1 MWEMVLA
8 GLFAPPILFFVLG
21 MVSVFVKSDLH
32 IPPAMGTAMVIFLMA
47 SIGITGG
54 AAAIES
60 LKADPALIGV
70 IVAIALLAMFLGPFF
85 AFATGSLF
93 KKFMRTADAWACA
106 GHYGAVSSA
115 TVALGVSLAGE
126 AQAANPAV
134 QIFAGWMPAVY
145 PFMDSSALIA
155 AIVLGRMAL
164 IKEQGAGEKADVRKV
179 LQLTVFG
186 MGVWILVTSL
196 VIGMVSAVYSPG
208 ELSRALLFFD
218 DMFRGI
224 ICLFMLEMG
233 LAAAKQIGALKEL
246 GKHAVKALFY
256 AFALPQVWG
265 IIGILGAYAIHLA
278 MPGKLFWGDAFV
290 FATLAGGCSF
300 VTAPAAMRANM
311 PEANPSVYLP
321 MAVALTFPFNV
332 LIGMPMWMIVSQ
344 ILWGAA

>member
-54 AAAIES
+54 AAAIDA
-60 LKADPALIGV
+60 LKAEPALLGV
-70 IVAIALLAMFLGPFF
+70 IIAISVLALFFGPFF
-85 AFATGSLF
+85 AFLTGTIF
-93 KKFMRTADAWACA
+93 KKVLRTADAWACA
-106 GHYGAVSSA
+106 GAYGAVSSA
-115 TVALGVSLAGE
+115 TVALGVALAGE
-126 AQAANPAV
+126 AQAANPTA

-145 PFMDSSALIA
+145 PFMDSSALVA

-164 IKEQGAGEKADVRKV
+164 IKEQGAGEKADIKKV

-186 MGVWILVTSL
+186 AGVWILVTSL
-196 VIGMVSAVYSPG
+196 IIGMASAVYSPR
-208 ELSRALLFFD
+208 ELDRALLFFD
-218 DMFRGI
+218 DMFRGV

-246 GKHAVKALFY
+246 GSRAFKAVFY
-256 AFALPQVWG
+256 ALALPQVWG
-265 IIGILGAYAIHLA
+265 IVGILGTYAVHLA
-278 MPGKLFWGDAFV
+278 MPGMLGWGDAFV
-290 FATLAGGCSF
+290 FSTLAGGCSF
-300 VTAPAAMRANM
+300 VTAPAAMRASM

-321 MAVALTFPFNV
+321 LSVALTFPFNV
-332 LIGMPMWMIVSQ
+332 LVGMPIWMIMCQ
-344 ILWGAA
+344 MLWGVA

>member
-1 MWEMVLA
+1 MLEMILA

-21 MVSVFVKSDLH
+21 MVSVFVKSDLT

-54 AAAIES
+54 AAAITA
-60 LKADPALIGV
+60 LRADPALLGV
-70 IVAIALLAMFLGPFF
+70 IVVVALFALFCGPFF
-85 AFATGSLF
+85 AFMTGNIF
-93 KKFMRTADAWACA
+93 KSFLRTADAWACA
-106 GHYGAVSSA
+106 GAYGAVSSA
-115 TVALGVSLAGE
+115 TVALGVALATE
-126 AQAANPAV
+126 AQAANPAA
-134 QIFAGWMPAVY
+134 QIFVGWMPAMY
-145 PFMDSSALIA
+145 PFMDSSALVT
-155 AIVLGRMAL
+155 AIVLGRLAL
-164 IKEQGAGEKADVRKV
+164 IRQQGGGEKADIKKV

-186 MGVWILVTSL
+186 AGVWVLVTSL
-196 VIGMVSAVYSPG
+196 FIGMASAVYSPN
-208 ELSRALLFFD
+208 ELDRALLFFD

-246 GKHAVKALFY
+246 GTKAFKAVLF

-265 IIGILGAYAIHLA
+265 IVGILGMYVIHLA

-300 VTAPAAMRANM
+300 VTAPAAMRASM

-321 MAVALTFPFNV
+321 MSVALTFPINV
-332 LIGMPMWMIVSQ
+332 LVGMPLWMVICQ
-344 ILWGAA
+344 RLWGA